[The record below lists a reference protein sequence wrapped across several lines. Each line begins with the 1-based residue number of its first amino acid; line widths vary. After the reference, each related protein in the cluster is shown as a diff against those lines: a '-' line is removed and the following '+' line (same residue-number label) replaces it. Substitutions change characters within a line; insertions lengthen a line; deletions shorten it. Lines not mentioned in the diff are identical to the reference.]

1 MKALLIYL
9 LQVIVASGILYA
21 YYHFFLRNREFHQYN
36 RFYLLS
42 AVVISLLV
50 PFLQIPVYFSGSD
63 AASSPVLR
71 GLQTIP
77 WSSEGEEFVVSGA
90 ASSPFSVW
98 DLLPWLYA
106 LVGGWLTMRLLVS
119 FIQIHRLLKKHRV
132 EKLEGIHFV
141 NTEEPGTPFTFFR
154 WLFWDKKI
162 ALESESGKQIFRHEI
177 FHIQQRHSWD
187 VLGMEIVRT
196 ILWMNPFFH
205 LIKKELRA
213 IHEFLADE
221 FAVREQ
227 EKWAYAEFLLMQ
239 ALQSRHRLVNP
250 FFHSQIKRRIAMI
263 TNSQKTSHRYL
274 RKVLALPLAVLVLG
288 LVAFKV
294 KSSGEEPALSGPP
307 LKVVI
312 DPGHGGMDPGAKARD
327 LSLTEAQLTLAIAQK
342 IQSMADAYN
351 IDVVLTRDSEE
362 ASGNASNKSDDIRN
376 RLAIAKN
383 SGADFIVSLHINSA
397 PATSAEK
404 RSGIE
409 AFISNKPKGF
419 PEQLLASSLL
429 ESLSEIYTTSPTVN
443 QRNNNGIYLLDHAP
457 IPATLLEL
465 GYLTNKKDQAFIADA
480 SNQEEIA
487 RKILLGIRK
496 FGNQYSDR
504 DNAATIE
511 TIAVKD
517 TTPVKAKNVVLE
529 PVSEKNVELKPVSE
543 KEKQD
548 VTKIRIRG
556 EADPLF
562 IINGEIVKPSE
573 RIKLDTLS
581 PTRIKA
587 INVLKGE
594 TATNLYGEKGTNG
607 VVSITT
613 KEHETVDLKEVVVE
627 GKPAKNYMV
636 SRKGEPAREV
646 QLQEVPA
653 KKYRVSRSEEPLQ
666 EIVVEGRATL
676 VADKIELREAR
687 KTDELNEVV
696 VVGYS
701 KNNSRQEPLFDQVEQ
716 NPQPKGGEAAWRKH
730 LEKNLD
736 INIAVKNNAPL
747 GRYTVKIRFIIEK
760 DGSISQLAPLTMHG
774 YGMEEEAIRVIKSGP
789 GWEPAQQNGKK
800 VRAYRTQPITFLVQ
814 KEEER
819 QSLMLRE
826 KAVDLSETSATSGI
840 LYPNPADQQ
849 CTIQLKAEKEGPATI
864 RIVTVAGE
872 TTGVQK
878 NVNLIKGNNTL
889 SLATNTLKAG
899 TYFVQVLMEGNK
911 GLTYKLIKN

>member
-1 MKALLIYL
+1 
-9 LQVIVASGILYA
+9 
-21 YYHFFLRNREFHQYN
+21 
-36 RFYLLS
+36 
-42 AVVISLLV
+42 
-50 PFLQIPVYFSGSD
+50 
-63 AASSPVLR
+63 
-71 GLQTIP
+71 
-77 WSSEGEEFVVSGA
+77 
-90 ASSPFSVW
+90 
-98 DLLPWLYA
+98 
-106 LVGGWLTMRLLVS
+106 
-119 FIQIHRLLKKHRV
+119 
-132 EKLEGIHFV
+132 
-141 NTEEPGTPFTFFR
+141 
-154 WLFWDKKI
+154 
-162 ALESESGKQIFRHEI
+162 
-177 FHIQQRHSWD
+177 
-187 VLGMEIVRT
+187 
-196 ILWMNPFFH
+196 
-205 LIKKELRA
+205 
-213 IHEFLADE
+213 
-221 FAVREQ
+221 
-227 EKWAYAEFLLMQ
+227 
-239 ALQSRHRLVNP
+239 
-250 FFHSQIKRRIAMI
+250 MI

-312 DPGHGGMDPGAKARD
+312 DPGHGGMDPGAKAKD
-327 LSLTEAQLTLAIAQK
+327 PNITEAQLTLAIAQK
-342 IQSMADAYN
+342 IQSMANAYN
-351 IDVVLTRDSEE
+351 IEVVLTRETED
-362 ASGNASNKSDDIRN
+362 AAGKAGNKSDDIRN
-376 RLAIAKN
+376 RLSIAKN
-383 SGADFIVSLHINSA
+383 SGADFIVSLHVNSA
-397 PATSAEK
+397 PPASAAE
-404 RSGIE
+404 RGGIE
-409 AFISNKPKGF
+409 AFITNKPKGLA
-419 PEQLLASSLL
+419 EQLLASSLL
-429 ESLSEIYTTSPTVN
+429 ESLSEIYTTSPTVK
-443 QRNNNGIYLLDHAP
+443 QRSSMGIYLLDHAP
-457 IPATLLEL
+457 VPAALLEL
-465 GYLTNKKDQAFIADA
+465 GYLTNKKDQAFISSAT
-480 SNQEEIA
+480 NQEEIA

-504 DNAATIE
+504 DKAPINE

-517 TTPVKAKNVVLE
+517 TIPAKAKNVVLE
-529 PVSEKNVELKPVSE
+529 PVREKNVELKPVSE
-543 KEKQD
+543 KDKPGI
-548 VTKIRIRG
+548 TNIRIRG

-562 IINGEIVKPSE
+562 VIDGVIIKSGE
-573 RIKLDTLS
+573 RIKLDTLNPS
-581 PTRIKA
+581 RIKA
-587 INVLKGE
+587 VNVLKGE
-594 TATNLYGEKGTNG
+594 AATSLYGEEGSNG
-607 VVSITT
+607 VVNITT
-613 KEHETVDLKEVVVE
+613 KANETLALKEVVVE
-627 GKPAKNYMV
+627 GKPAKNYLV

-849 CTIQLKAEKEGPATI
+849 CTIQLKAEKEGPATF

-872 TTGVQK
+872 STGVQK

>member
-119 FIQIHRLLKKHRV
+119 FIQIHRLLKRHRV

-294 KSSGEEPALSGPP
+294 KSRPAEPASTHPP
-307 LKVVI
+307 FLENV
-312 DPGHGGMDPGAKARD
+312 
-327 LSLTEAQLTLAIAQK
+327 E
-342 IQSMADAYN
+342 
-351 IDVVLTRDSEE
+351 
-362 ASGNASNKSDDIRN
+362 
-376 RLAIAKN
+376 
-383 SGADFIVSLHINSA
+383 SA
-397 PATSAEK
+397 PSMK
-404 RSGIE
+404 
-409 AFISNKPKGF
+409 
-419 PEQLLASSLL
+419 L
-429 ESLSEIYTTSPTVN
+429 
-443 QRNNNGIYLLDHAP
+443 NNGVMD
-457 IPATLLEL
+457 
-465 GYLTNKKDQAFIADA
+465 F
-480 SNQEEIA
+480 
-487 RKILLGIRK
+487 
-496 FGNQYSDR
+496 
-504 DNAATIE
+504 
-511 TIAVKD
+511 D
-517 TTPVKAKNVVLE
+517 TTPPKAKNVVLE
-529 PVSEKNVELKPVSE
+529 PVREKNVELKPVSE

-581 PTRIKA
+581 PTRIKS

-613 KEHETVDLKEVVVE
+613 KEHETADLKEVVLE
-627 GKPAKNYMV
+627 GKPTKNYLV

-774 YGMEEEAIRVIKSGP
+774 FGMEEEAMRVIKSGP
-789 GWEPAQQNGKK
+789 GWEPAQQNGKV

-814 KEEER
+814 KEETER
-819 QSLMLRE
+819 PVLMLKE
-826 KAVDLSETSATSGI
+826 KASELSEQSASKGI
-840 LYPNPADQQ
+840 LYPNPANQQ
-849 CTIQLKAEKEGPATI
+849 CTIQLNAEQAGPATI

-872 TTGVQK
+872 STDVQK
-878 NVNLIKGNNTL
+878 NINLVKGNNTI
-889 SLATNTLKAG
+889 SVATNTLKAG
-899 TYFVQVLMEGNK
+899 TYFVQVLMQGNK